1 MRIEEF
7 LEQGDNIV
15 LIFENG
21 DNQFISKSALT
32 NYINIGVIHSLD
44 ELDEVTYMG
53 KYKDNRVKINI
64 F

>member
-44 ELDEVTYMG
+44 ELDEVTYIG
-53 KYKDNRVKINI
+53 KYKHDRVKINI

>member
-1 MRIEEF
+1 MGIEEF
-7 LEQGDNIV
+7 LEQSDNV
-15 LIFENG
+15 LLEYENG
-21 DNQFISKSALT
+21 NNQFIGKHALT
-32 NYINIGVIHSLD
+32 NYINIGVIHSLE

>member
-1 MRIEEF
+1 MRIEDF
-7 LEQGDNIV
+7 LEQGDNVV

-32 NYINIGVIHSLD
+32 NYINIGVIHSLE
-44 ELDEVTYMG
+44 ELDEVTYMC
-53 KYKDNRVKINI
+53 KYKCDRVKINI